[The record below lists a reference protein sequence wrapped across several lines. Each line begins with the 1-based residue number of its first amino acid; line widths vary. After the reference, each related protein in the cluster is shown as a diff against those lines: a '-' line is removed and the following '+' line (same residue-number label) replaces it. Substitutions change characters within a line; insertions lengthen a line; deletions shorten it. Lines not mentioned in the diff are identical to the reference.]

1 MVDTLHKMIDCPDM
15 DDRIEEM
22 ADGLTPDAEAAAH
35 LSSCARCQARLRLAQ
50 SMNRVLD
57 TREVPEPPAWFTST
71 VMTRVHRERW
81 RSEQLVDAGFNIAIA
96 AGLALIV
103 AGLGALA
110 WSLGWFSI
118 DQAAVQVVVE
128 ATGRWLAR
136 ISEQLQ
142 MLVVAAVLLTSA
154 LGLWWWVEGERSF

>member
-1 MVDTLHKMIDCPDM
+1 MSCHDL
-15 DDRIEEM
+15 DDRIEEV
-22 ADGLTPDAEAAAH
+22 ADGLTPDADLAAH
-35 LSSCARCQARLRLAQ
+35 LASCAGCGRRLRLAR
-50 SMNRVLD
+50 SMNRVLE
-57 TREVPEPPAWFTST
+57 TREAPDPPEWFTAA

-81 RSEQLVDAGFNIAIA
+81 RSEQLVDAGFNIAMA

-103 AGLGALA
+103 AGLATLA

-118 DQAAVQVVVE
+118 DPAAVQVVAE

-136 ISEQLQ
+136 VSEQLQ

-154 LGLWWWVEGERSF
+154 LGLWWWVEGEQGY